1 MVILH
6 FYLKNHKSWL
16 KFSQITYPQSSPVLW
31 LSLLRSHPSWLKTK
45 AIYCSHIHISS
56 SAVPLT
62 SDSSTQL
69 PTWHFLWEV
78 TSERPN
84 ISKTKFLV
92 SPSNLLL
99 WVFLTLVSNMA
110 ASFLAFFKSKIL
122 APFLLLLSHIPHP
135 IHQHILLALFKV
147 FSESDHLL
155 PLPSF

>member
-1 MVILH
+1 MKTHV
-6 FYLKNHKSWL
+6 WL
-16 KFSQITYPQSSPVLW
+16 ALPQSSPVLW

-78 TSERPN
+78 NLKGLPN
-84 ISKTKFLV
+84 IPKTKFLV

-122 APFLLLLSHIPHP
+122 SPFLILLSHIPHP
-135 IHQHILLALFKV
+135 IHQHILLSLFKV